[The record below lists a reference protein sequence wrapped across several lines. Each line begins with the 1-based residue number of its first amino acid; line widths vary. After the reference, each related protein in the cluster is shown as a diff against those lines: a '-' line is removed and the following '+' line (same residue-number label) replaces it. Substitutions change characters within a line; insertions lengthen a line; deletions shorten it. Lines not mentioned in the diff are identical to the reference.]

1 MPAWLPCLL
10 LLAGTLSSCQKTDG
24 EMDDDG
30 ASRMSR
36 QMKQDIEFISSIGY
50 DVSDIEKAD
59 DGYLVEGDIWLTA
72 EWLADAKQQRPETRL
87 SKHTGGSLVV
97 QQYQN
102 KLCVDM
108 SNFTVVSSLWTV
120 PVVNAINQWNSL
132 SKCYIDIINVTGGGR
147 QELKI
152 TFKDKSSFGN
162 NSQKL
167 MKVTPPTSDGKPGS
181 VMLNKDCA
189 FLPNYDVLYSSPSKA
204 TYLIMHA
211 IGHALGLGHTL
222 RTGQVDSGDE
232 DWGTAIGGT
241 PAYDDRS
248 IMVRETASL
257 SWTGFS
263 STDKTYIPKVFPEPE
278 TSSLTAGSIEEKK
291 TISQTSGTFSIN
303 SVTDAAKGAGTIRYA
318 WEKRSGD
325 NWAAVS
331 GQTGKNLTNA
341 PVPAALTSEYRRKAT
356 DGKATVYSNTCTV
369 TNNKYDNLIVG
380 RITDTVLLE
389 TLNPADQFTIY
400 SEFPALC
407 GDGSVRHEW
416 EVRQGETWTTISGA
430 TDRSLTIPAPMAF
443 ATVYRRKAI
452 CKHGSKYSNECT
464 VYNKPF
470 MDAGAIEESVE
481 MNKTAF
487 DNGFC
492 IRSLRDAPLPQPDY
506 QWEVYQDNGWVDY
519 TDYRATDASLEAWIL
534 HYSAKFRRRVSS
546 PFGDAF
552 TNECTVINYS
562 FREDPLAGTDPSD
575 HAVQMGPYNSDFERL
590 EVFDTRGEH
599 FQDLDMATL
608 CGKDAFMDLILTCP
622 MLVEFKTA
630 SPIMGVMLF
639 VRREEPEPFEIYYS
653 DRSSSPYSEFWN
665 EFPSFEKEEEHAKI
679 IALYLPAGKYSIQV
693 EGTKAFNAGI
703 VDQLIGLRIRGTVGP
718 VPPLEPRPTGR

>member
-24 EMDDDG
+24 EMDDDPS
-30 ASRMSR
+30 SRMSR
-36 QMKQDIEFISSIGY
+36 QMKQDIEFISTLGY

-87 SKHTGGSLVV
+87 SKHTGGSLVA

-102 KLCVDM
+102 KLYVDM
-108 SNFTVVSSLWTV
+108 SNFTVVSSLWTG

-132 SKCYIDIINVTGGGR
+132 SKCYIDIINVTGGDR

-167 MKVTPPTSDGKPGS
+167 MKVTPPTFDGKPGS
-181 VMLNKDCA
+181 VMLNKDCTY
-189 FLPNYDVLYSSPSKA
+189 LPNYDVLQSSPDKA
-204 TYLIMHA
+204 AYLIMHA

-222 RTGQVDSGDE
+222 RTGQVDSDDE
-232 DWGTAIGGT
+232 DWGTTIGGT
-241 PAYDDRS
+241 PAYDEKS

-257 SWTGFS
+257 LWTGFS
-263 STDKTYIPKVFPEPE
+263 STDKTYIPKVFPEPDKPA
-278 TSSLTAGSIEEKK
+278 LTAGAIEEKK
-291 TISQTSGTFSIN
+291 TLNQSSGTFSIN
-303 SVTDAAKGAGTIRYA
+303 SVSDATGGVAQITYA
-318 WEKRSGD
+318 WERKEGQR
-325 NWAAVS
+325 WAAVS
-331 GQTGKNLTNA
+331 GQTGKNLSKA
-341 PVPAALTSEYRRKAT
+341 PFPAALTSEYRRKAT
-356 DGKATVYSNTCTV
+356 DGKTTVYSNTCVV
-369 TNNKYDNLIVG
+369 TNNKYKPLTPGKIEQ
-380 RITDTVLLE
+380 TVLLD
-389 TLNPADQFTIY
+389 TQNPADQLTV
-400 SEFPALC
+400 A
-407 GDGSVRHEW
+407 SVTTAVCPRGTVTYTW
-416 EVRQGETWTTISGA
+416 EIKQGETWTELSAASGE
-430 TDRSLTIPAPMAF
+430 SLTVAAPMAF
-443 ATVYRRKAI
+443 MTVYRRKAV
-452 CKHGSKYSNECT
+452 CDHESSYSNECT

-470 MDAGAIEESVE
+470 FDAGAIAELVE

-487 DNGFC
+487 DNGFT
-492 IRSLRDAPLPQPDY
+492 ISSQRDASGPEPQY
-506 QWEVYQDNGWVDY
+506 QWEIYRDGTWVNY

-552 TNECTVINYS
+552 TNECTAVNYA

-575 HAVQMGPYNSDFERL
+575 LAVQMGPYNSDFERL

-608 CGKDAFMDLILTCP
+608 CGKDAFMDLILTRP

-630 SPIMGVMLF
+630 SPVMSVMF
-639 VRREEPEPFEIYYS
+639 SVWSDDAGKYYYFDHPFIPVGEN
-653 DRSSSPYSEFWN
+653 WN
-665 EFPSFEKEEEHAKI
+665 EFPSFDRDEDYSKVV
-679 IALYLPAGKYSIQV
+679 ALSLPAGTYRVQVQGRKYY
-693 EGTKAFNAGI
+693 NAGI

-718 VPPLEPRPTGR
+718 VPPPEPRPTGR